1 MSTTRDQ
8 PLSASPDGAPQTFD
22 RSMGL
27 VATFSLG
34 FTYLSP
40 LAGVLSLLVFALIT
54 AGPPAIWW
62 LAIVAGG
69 QALVALVFGEI
80 VSQYPITG
88 GLYPWARRLWGR
100 KYAWLVAW
108 IYLCALIVTITSIA
122 EFAVPYVG
130 SLFGFTPTTGSTL
143 LLSVLLLGITFVLNL
158 AGTKV
163 LSIAARVGF
172 FAEIIGVIAVGLFLL
187 IFQRKNDFSV
197 VFDAMGTAHGGNYF
211 PAFVGAALVGLFLF
225 YGFEACGDVAEEVA
239 NPGRQIPRAMY
250 LTIVIGFISAFI
262 AFLGYILAAPNLSAI
277 VSGKVADPISS
288 ILTGSLGPVGVKVF
302 LVIALTAFLSCMLSL
317 QAALSR
323 LLFSFARDEMLPGHR
338 WLSRLRTEV
347 GGTGGA
353 PRNAA
358 VVAALAPAII
368 CLWVFLSPDS
378 LTRVTAFAVMG
389 IYVCFQMVVFA
400 SLVQRIRGWR
410 PAGIWTLG
418 RAGIVINVLALAY
431 GIAAMVVLAQ
441 PGAPTVDFLDRWIV
455 LIGLG
460 IVVAIGVLYMV
471 ITRPFGRSNAPE
483 NDAIPEAARIR
494 AARSG
499 ESINR

>member
-1 MSTTRDQ
+1 
-8 PLSASPDGAPQTFD
+8 
-22 RSMGL
+22 MGL

-40 LAGVLSLLVFALIT
+40 LAGVLSLLVFALVT
-54 AGPPAIWW
+54 AGPPAVWW

-69 QALVALVFGEI
+69 QLLVALVFGDV

-108 IYLCALIVTITSIA
+108 IYLCALIVTITSVA
-122 EFAVPYVG
+122 EFAVPFVG
-130 SLFGFTPTTGSTL
+130 SLFGFVPTPGVGL
-143 LLSVLLLGITFVLNL
+143 LIAVVLLGITFALNL

-163 LSIAARVGF
+163 LSVAARIGF
-172 FAEIIGVIAVGLFLL
+172 FAEIIGVIAVGLYLL

-197 VFDAMGTAHGGNYF
+197 VFDAMGTDHGGNYF

-262 AFLGYILAAPNLSAI
+262 AFTGYILAAPNLRAI
-277 VSGKVADPISS
+277 VAGEVADPITS

-302 LVIALTAFLSCMLSL
+302 LVIALTAFLSCVLSL

-338 WLSRLRTEV
+338 WLSRLTTEV
-347 GGTGGA
+347 GGTGGT

-358 VVAALAPAII
+358 IVAGVAPAII
-368 CLWVFLSPDS
+368 CLWVFVSPDN
-378 LTRVTAFAVMG
+378 LPRVTAFAVMG
-389 IYVCFQMVVFA
+389 IYLCFQMVVFA
-400 SLVQRIRGWR
+400 SLVQRIRGWK
-410 PAGIWTLG
+410 PAGVWTLG
-418 RAGIVINVLALAY
+418 RAGIVINVLALVY
-431 GIAAMVVLAQ
+431 GVAAMVILAQ
-441 PGAPTVDFLDRWIV
+441 PGAPDVDFLDRFIV

-460 IVVAIGVLYMV
+460 IVIVVGVLYMV
-471 ITRPFGRSNAPE
+471 VARPFGRSNAPE
-483 NDAIPEAARIR
+483 NDAIAEAARIR
-494 AARSG
+494 ATRSERVG
-499 ESINR
+499 RL